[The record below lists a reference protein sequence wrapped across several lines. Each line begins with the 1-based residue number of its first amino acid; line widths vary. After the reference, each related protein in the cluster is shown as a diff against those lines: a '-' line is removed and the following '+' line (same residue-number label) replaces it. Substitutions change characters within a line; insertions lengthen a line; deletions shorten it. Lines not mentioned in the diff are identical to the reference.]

1 MTGKKPT
8 IHIVD
13 DNCAVRESLKM
24 VIHSAD
30 YDAITYASSEDFLEK
45 FSPGSP
51 GCLLLDVR
59 MPGMSGLELQALLPK
74 LHIHLPVIILTGY
87 GDIPTAVRAMKAG
100 AVDFIEKPYNHEELL
115 NRIHECVHKQEARQR
130 LEKHLHGINRIDQLT
145 PREREV
151 MDLLVDGK
159 INKVIAAELGISTRT
174 VEAHR
179 ANLMEK
185 LQAKSL
191 SDVVRISVLT
201 SNQLAPSA
209 N

>member
-1 MTGKKPT
+1 MDKKPT

-13 DNCAVRESLKM
+13 DNEAVRESLKM

-30 YDAITYASSEDFLEK
+30 YDAVTYASSEEFLEK
-45 FSPGSP
+45 FNPGVP

-74 LHIHLPVIILTGY
+74 LHIHLPVIIMTGY

-100 AVDFIEKPYNHEELL
+100 AIDFIEKPYNHNELL
-115 NRIHECVHKQEARQR
+115 NRIHECANKVEARQK
-130 LEKHLHGINRIDQLT
+130 LEKHLTGINRIDQLT
-145 PREREV
+145 PRELEV
-151 MDLLVDGK
+151 MELLVDGK
-159 INKVIAAELGISTRT
+159 INKVIASELGISTRT

-185 LQAKSL
+185 LHAKSL

-201 SNQLAPSA
+201 NNQLMPSTG
-209 N
+209 